1 MEQVAHYIN
10 GTHVTRSERFGTVW
24 NPATGVEIARVPF
37 ADAKVIDEAVAASA
51 RVQPGWAEQSLARR
65 QQVMFEYRN
74 LLRAARERIVE
85 TISREH
91 GKVLDDAAGEFA
103 RGLEVVE
110 LTTALPQL
118 MKGQYSDGVST
129 GVDAITIRY
138 PLGVVAGIT
147 PFNFPA
153 MVPMWMFPVALAVGN
168 GFVLKPSEKD
178 PSTAVLLA
186 ELFVEAG
193 GPPGLFNVVHGDQ
206 VAVEALL
213 DHPGVRA
220 VSFVGSTPVA
230 RAIYER
236 GTRAGKRVQALG
248 GAKNH
253 MVVLPDADVDAVVD
267 SAVSAA
273 FGSSGERCMAVSVLV
288 LAGEMP
294 TDYLG
299 AIAKKMAG
307 VVVGPGNEQGSE
319 MGPLITGA
327 HRDRVARLIGSAAS
341 EGARV
346 LVDGRDHPRVSGAGY
361 FLGPTLIDEVTAEM
375 ECYREEIFGPVLL
388 VMHAPDL
395 SGALEIVN
403 ANPYANGAAIFTS
416 SGGAARSFMRAVD
429 AGMVGV
435 NVPIPVPVAYH
446 SFGGYKAS
454 LFGDTHVHG
463 EEGIR
468 FYTRAKAIT
477 QRWPTDTTVGE
488 MGLHFVT
495 NT

>member
-1 MEQVAHYIN
+1 MDQVAHYIN
-10 GTHVTRSERFGTVW
+10 GIHYTQGERFGTVT
-24 NPATGVEIARVPF
+24 NPATGLETARVPF
-37 ADAKVIDEAVAASA
+37 ADQDLVNEAVAASA
-51 RVQPGWAEQSLARR
+51 KVQPSWADLSLARR

-74 LLRAARERIVE
+74 LLRAARPRIVE
-85 TISREH
+85 TITREH
-91 GKVLDDAAGEFA
+91 GKVPDDAAGEFA

-110 LTTALPQL
+110 LTTSLPQL
-118 MKGQYSDGVST
+118 MKGQYSDAVST

-213 DHPGVRA
+213 DHPGIRA

-230 RAIYER
+230 RAVYER

-253 MVVLPDADVDAVVD
+253 MVVLPDADVNAVVD
-267 SAVSAA
+267 AAVSAA
-273 FGSSGERCMAVSVLV
+273 FGSSGERCMSVSVLV

-294 TDYLG
+294 IDYLG
-299 AIAKKMAG
+299 AIAKKMES
-307 VVVGPGNEQGSE
+307 VVVGPGTDQASE
-319 MGPLITGA
+319 MGPLITAA
-327 HRDRVARLIGSAAS
+327 HRDRVARLIGSAAD

-346 LVDGRDHPRVSGAGY
+346 LVDGRKHLAASGPGY
-361 FLGPTLIDEVTAEM
+361 FLGPTLIDEVTSEM
-375 ECYREEIFGPVLL
+375 ECYTEEIFGPVLL
-388 VMHAPDL
+388 VMRAPDL
-395 SGALEIVN
+395 AGALEMLN
-403 ANPYANGAAIFTS
+403 ASPYANGAAIFTA

-429 AGMVGV
+429 AGMVGI

-463 EEGIR
+463 EEGVR
-468 FYTRAKAIT
+468 FYTRAKAVT
-477 QRWPTDTTVGE
+477 QRWPSDTALSQ